1 MIAIWAWVV
10 FLGIFLVIVVIAVL
24 RSGARGNSWPN
35 IRNERWGSPPEPPQA
50 APVPPRPALE
60 ARAAETQPRLLSSLV
75 MAADRVSAQVMQAR
89 GYPLGEIERPE
100 YVLPDGIAEHHA
112 RVVVSYRDAHRIVCE
127 YSRGRGGVEELR
139 RARRNFRFLF
149 AELLQD
155 GSKWPRPVQDE
166 ITRRASG

>member
-1 MIAIWAWVV
+1 MIAVWAWVI
-10 FLGIFLVIVVIAVL
+10 FLGIFLIIVVIAVL

-35 IRNERWGSPPEPPQA
+35 IGNEGWSPPPAPPQA
-50 APVPPRPALE
+50 APAQPRPAPE
-60 ARAAETQPRLLSSLV
+60 GRALETQPRLLSSLV
-75 MAADRVSAQVMQAR
+75 MTADRVSAQVMLAR
-89 GYPLGEIERPE
+89 GYPLAEIERPE
-100 YVLPDGIAEHHA
+100 YVLPDGLAEHHA

-155 GSKWPRPVQDE
+155 GSKWPRPAQDE
-166 ITRRASG
+166 VTRRASG